1 MPEMPEMP
9 VMPEMTRAISAELDD
24 MQGLLRSAFRTLPA
38 ACFGLYTL
46 SDAAGGRRF
55 LSRLATGVT
64 SAAERSVPVATQV
77 ALSATG
83 LRAIGMPESVVDRF
97 SLEFRAGMAAPE
109 RSRFLG
115 DDPATWTWGGPAGV
129 AVDVLVCTYA
139 RTSEELHAATDK
151 IDATAADC
159 GVSSAKQLPTLALS
173 LHEPFGFRDGISDPF
188 VSELASSAQMAHPPA
203 AQPVPLGEF
212 VLGYPNIYGL
222 QTQRPVLPTSLD
234 LQRMLPVLA
243 SGTDA
248 GNPAGGADLGRNG
261 SYLVLRTLAQDT
273 QGFDGYVREQARAS
287 GVDGELLAAKMVGRW
302 RSGAPLTLSQDR
314 DRPELA
320 EANDFGFHDNDS
332 RGLGCPIGA
341 HIRRANPRDSLDP
354 EPGSAQSLAVTDRH
368 RIMRRGRKFTDA
380 DGGQGLHFVAL
391 NANLGR
397 QFEFVQHTWLNNPKF
412 GDLYDDVD
420 PLLGPREDR
429 SVFTVPAQP
438 LRWRFAGLPDFVTTL
453 GGEYFFLP
461 GIRALHYLGEGSQ

>member
-1 MPEMPEMP
+1 
-9 VMPEMTRAISAELDD
+9 
-24 MQGLLRSAFRTLPA
+24 
-38 ACFGLYTL
+38 LYTL
-46 SDAAGGRRF
+46 NDAAGGRRF
-55 LSRLATGVT
+55 LSRIATGVT
-64 SAAERSVPVATQV
+64 SAAERNVPVATQV

-83 LRAIGMPESVVDRF
+83 LRAIGMPESVVDGF
-97 SLEFRAGMAAPE
+97 SLEFRAGIAAPD

-115 DDPATWTWGGPAGV
+115 DDPAAWAWGRPAGPAI
-129 AVDVLVCTYA
+129 DVLVCTYA
-139 RTSEELHAATDK
+139 RTGEELQTATAKIDVAATECAVTR
-151 IDATAADC
+151 AT
-159 GVSSAKQLPTLALS
+159 QLQTLALS
-173 LHEPFGFRDGISDPF
+173 PLEPFGFRDGISDPY
-188 VSELASSAQMAHPPA
+188 VSELASSAQVAHPPA
-203 AQPVPLGEF
+203 AQPVALGEF
-212 VLGYPNIYGL
+212 VLGYRNIYGL
-222 QTQRPVLPTSLD
+222 QTQRPVLPDSLD
-234 LQRMLPVLA
+234 LTKMLPVLA
-243 SGTDA
+243 PGADE

-273 QGFDGYVREQARAS
+273 QGFDGYVRQQASAA
-287 GVDGELLAAKMVGRW
+287 GLDAELLAAKMVGRW
-302 RSGAPLTLSQDR
+302 RSGAPLTLSQDH

-320 EANDFGFHDNDS
+320 EANDFGYHDSDP
-332 RGLGCPIGA
+332 RGLGCPVGA

-368 RIMRRGRKFTDA
+368 RIIRRGRTFTDA

-420 PLLGPREDR
+420 PLLGPRDDR

-453 GGEYFFLP
+453 GGGYFFLP
-461 GIRALHYLGEGSQ
+461 GIRALHYLGQWSE